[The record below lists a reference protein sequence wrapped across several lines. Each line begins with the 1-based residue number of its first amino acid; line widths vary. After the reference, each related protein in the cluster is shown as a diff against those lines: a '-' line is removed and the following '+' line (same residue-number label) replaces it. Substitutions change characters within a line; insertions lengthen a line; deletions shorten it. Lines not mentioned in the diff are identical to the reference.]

1 MIMDMRTLIPSI
13 LSLILLPAFADA
25 QDRWFTKSGR
35 IRFDATAKG
44 SPEEVVGNHPAIV
57 CVLDTK
63 TGALQFSA
71 LIKGFQFKAALM
83 EEHFNENY
91 MESTKFPKAEFR
103 GTVLDNASVNYGK
116 DGTYPVRVKGNL
128 TIHGVTREVTA
139 DGQLVVGGGKVAAR
153 STFNVP
159 LADHAVEVPKLVAD
173 KLATVAKVS
182 VDCSLEP
189 LKQ

>member
-1 MIMDMRTLIPSI
+1 MRILQTVLLISV
-13 LSLILLPAFADA
+13 LLPVVTNA
-25 QDRWFTKSGR
+25 QDRWFTKTGR

-44 SPEEVVGNHPAIV
+44 SPEDIAGNNAAVV

-91 MESTKFPKAEFR
+91 LESGKFPKAEFR
-103 GTVLDNASVNYGK
+103 GTILDNAVVNYGK
-116 DGTYPVRVKGNL
+116 EGTYNVRVKGNL
-128 TIHGVTREVTA
+128 TIHGVTKEVTA
-139 DGQLVVGGGKVAAR
+139 DGQLVVGGGKVTAR

-159 LADHAVEVPKLVAD
+159 LADHAVDIPKLVAD
-173 KLATVAKVS
+173 KISPVAKVT
-182 VDCSLEP
+182 VDCALEP
-189 LKQ
+189 FRQ

>member
-1 MIMDMRTLIPSI
+1 MRPVHAL
-13 LSLILLPAFADA
+13 LALLLLPALTNA

-44 SPEEVVGNHPAIV
+44 SPEDIVGNNATIV

-91 MESTKFPKAEFR
+91 MESGKFPKAEFR
-103 GTVLDNASVNYGK
+103 GSIQDNASVNYGK
-116 DGTYPVRVKGNL
+116 DGTYNVRVKGNL
-128 TIHGVTREVTA
+128 TIHGVTKEVMS
-139 DGQLVVGGGKVAAR
+139 DGQLVVAGGRITAK
-153 STFNVP
+153 STFNVAM
-159 LADHAVEVPKLVAD
+159 ADHGIEIPKLVAD
-173 KLATVAKVS
+173 KIAPIARVA

-189 LKQ
+189 FRQ

>member
-1 MIMDMRTLIPSI
+1 MRTSHAI
-13 LSLILLPAFADA
+13 LGVLLLLPTLTRA
-25 QDRWFTKSGR
+25 QDRWFTKTGR

-44 SPEEVVGNHPAIV
+44 SPEEVVGNNPTVV

-71 LIKGFQFKAALM
+71 LVKGFQFKAALM

-91 MESTKFPKAEFR
+91 MESGKYPKAEFR

-116 DGTYPVRVKGNL
+116 DGTYAVRVKGNL
-128 TIHGVTREVTA
+128 TIHGVTKEVTA
-139 DGQLVVGGGKVAAR
+139 DGQLVVGGGKVVAR
-153 STFNVP
+153 SAFNVP
-159 LADHAVEVPKLVAD
+159 LADHAVEIPRLVAD
-173 KLATVAKVS
+173 KLAAVAKVN
-182 VDCSLEP
+182 VDCTLEP

>member
-1 MIMDMRTLIPSI
+1 MHMRILITLFIPLLL
-13 LSLILLPAFADA
+13 LSTLTDA

-35 IRFDATAKG
+35 IRFDATTQG
-44 SPEEVVGNHPAIV
+44 SPEEVAGNHSTVV

-71 LIKGFQFKAALM
+71 LVKGFQFKAALM

-91 MESTKFPKAEFR
+91 MESAKFPKAEFR
-103 GTVLDNASVNYGK
+103 GTVIDNASVNYGK
-116 DGTYPVRVKGNL
+116 DGAYKVRVKGNL
-128 TIHGVTREVTA
+128 TIHGVTKEVTT
-139 DGQLVVGGGKVAAR
+139 DGQIVVGGGKVAAK
-153 STFNVP
+153 STFNVA
-159 LADHAVEVPKLVAD
+159 LAHHAIEIPKLVAD

-182 VDCSLEP
+182 VDCTLEP

>member
-1 MIMDMRTLIPSI
+1 MRILITLSIPLLL
-13 LSLILLPAFADA
+13 LSTLTDA

-35 IRFDATAKG
+35 IRFDATSKG
-44 SPEEVVGNHPAIV
+44 SPEEVAGNHAAVV

-71 LIKGFQFKAALM
+71 LVKGFQFKAALM

-91 MESTKFPKAEFR
+91 MESAKFPKAEFR

-116 DGTYPVRVKGNL
+116 DGIYNVRVKGNL
-128 TIHGVTREVTA
+128 TIHGVTKEAMA
-139 DGQLVVGGGKVAAR
+139 DGQLVVGGGRVTAK
-153 STFNVP
+153 STFNVS
-159 LADHAVEVPKLVAD
+159 LADHAIEIPRLVAD

-182 VDCSLEP
+182 VDCTLEP